1 MYILQNDHHN
11 NLVNIHYHT
20 SYNFV
25 FMCEGK
31 LIESTL
37 SNLQI
42 YSM

>member
-1 MYILQNDHHN
+1 MCILQNDHHD

-31 LIESTL
+31 LLESTL
-37 SNLQI
+37 SILQI
-42 YSM
+42 YSV